1 MKRVLLTVAAALLL
15 CIGAGALP
23 AAGTRSAPQPAPA
36 VRAPYDPFSLQ
47 RAANAPPGTVD
58 NRGLERRREIH
69 RWLRERV
76 RPPHRQ
82 PPRSPNRPNDGNNG
96 HGNDDDHDDEDNPG
110 QGGGNHGTGNNGN
123 GNGNNGNHGN
133 GNNGNGNH

>member
-1 MKRVLLTVAAALLL
+1 MNRIVLTAVAALLL
-15 CIGAGALP
+15 GIGVTAFSAP
-23 AAGTRSAPQPAPA
+23 SRSAAQSSPPP
-36 VRAPYDPFSLQ
+36 RAPYDPFSLQ
-47 RAANAPPGTVD
+47 RAANAPPGTSE

-82 PPRSPNRPNDGNNG
+82 PPRSPHNP
-96 HGNDDDHDDEDNPG
+96 GNDDDDRGHGNNDDHDDDDNPG

-123 GNGNNGNHGN
+123 GRGNH
-133 GNNGNGNH
+133 